1 MLAEGRDTRRVLARR
16 CWSSC
21 GKGTVLLVAR
31 FECWGGNK
39 VQATIS
45 HGTCSAQ
52 VNCPAMYPVADDGGA
67 DPVPGGALDAWS
79 GRLAMDK
86 ETRPAPS
93 KQEPGFFYF

>member
-31 FECWGGNK
+31 FKGCGRNK
-39 VQATIS
+39 GQATIS

-67 DPVPGGALDAWS
+67 DPVPGGAFDAWF
-79 GRLAMDK
+79 GRSPMDK
-86 ETRPAPS
+86 ETRPAVS
-93 KQEPGFFYF
+93 KQEPGFFYL